1 MTGQLLITC
10 VIIFLE
16 TIRYNGQIPIK
27 LSVWPKYNVYKVDK
41 KYQDIAK
48 LLGLPANTPKQ
59 SVKDMKVMLKKV
71 YDK

>member
-1 MTGQLLITC
+1 M
-10 VIIFLE
+10 IIFLE

-27 LSVWPKYNVYKVDK
+27 LSVWLKYNVYKADK

-48 LLGLPANTPKQ
+48 LLGLPADTPKQ